1 MEKEV
6 VPYGELDL
14 GKKEQV
20 AMMFNRIAS
29 RYDLMNTIL
38 SFGIYISWKRK
49 LVRQLRT
56 VTPQTILDVATG
68 TGDIAIELAK
78 LQPEKI
84 IGVDISDEMLSF
96 GRKKIA
102 ERNLSSLITLQHGDS
117 ENLQFADNNFDAVT
131 VAYGVRNFENLS
143 KGLSEMYRVI
153 KPNGKIVILEFSQP
167 HNTFFR
173 KIFHFYFHQIC
184 PMIGKWIT
192 GDRSAYT
199 YLPQSVKVFP
209 EGKKFTA
216 LLDQTGFRQ
225 TQCKPLTFG
234 IATLYTGIK

>member
-96 GRKKIA
+96 GKKKIA

-131 VAYGVRNFENLS
+131 VAYGVR
-143 KGLSEMYRVI
+143 
-153 KPNGKIVILEFSQP
+153 
-167 HNTFFR
+167 
-173 KIFHFYFHQIC
+173 
-184 PMIGKWIT
+184 
-192 GDRSAYT
+192 
-199 YLPQSVKVFP
+199 
-209 EGKKFTA
+209 
-216 LLDQTGFRQ
+216 
-225 TQCKPLTFG
+225 
-234 IATLYTGIK
+234 